1 MQLKFIIVTS
11 GDGFILLL
19 VPCLPIIKA
28 WKWTEETRPK
38 LRLKNKMLIS
48 QIGRDFYYI
57 LQYRNSISGP
67 IARAVFFFLLLLS
80 SPK

>member
-1 MQLKFIIVTS
+1 
-11 GDGFILLL
+11 
-19 VPCLPIIKA
+19 
-28 WKWTEETRPK
+28 
-38 LRLKNKMLIS
+38 MLIS

-57 LQYRNSISGP
+57 LQYRDSISGP